1 MKKITAVL
9 ALSIGSA
16 AISSQTLASDVTLR
30 IGEDAVSLFLAPQAS
45 QTHSAE
51 LGLVHNADDDITV
64 VSGGLFANGQRE
76 QFSGRLGGKLYYTD
90 LDSDSG
96 YGIALGGDLT
106 FTLTQD
112 LSLIGG
118 IYYGPSSISF
128 SDVDGYEEWF
138 VKARFQL
145 FDNGALSAG
154 YGSFELEPEE
164 GNDFEVDDGLFLEM
178 TLSF

>member
-1 MKKITAVL
+1 MKKYTAVL
-9 ALSIGSA
+9 AFSALSS
-16 AISSQTLASDVTLR
+16 TVFASDATLR
-30 IGEDAVSLFLAPQAS
+30 IGEDAVSVFLAPQAT

-64 VSGGLFANGQRE
+64 LSGGLFANGQRE
-76 QFSGRLGGKLYYTD
+76 QFSGRLGGKAYYTD
-90 LDSDSG
+90 LDGDSG

-106 FTLTQD
+106 FTLSSD
-112 LSLIGG
+112 LSVIGG

-145 FDNGALSAG
+145 FENGALGAG
-154 YGSFELEPEE
+154 YGSFDLEPEE
-164 GNDFEVDDGLFLEM
+164 GRDIEVDDGLFLEM
-178 TLSF
+178 TLTF